1 MFDDARAHAQIES
14 TLMNATVP
22 AIDLAAIRR
31 RMSARNAAGPGRLLR
46 TRIAVASAAAIVAGA
61 FLTAT
66 SPALVQT
73 VRERYIAALH
83 AAGIGPAI
91 PKPLPEAIRSVSA
104 PTRVTLAR
112 ARQQANFAIVPPLA
126 LPSDVVSSTI
136 LTSPLAVWSQQRN
149 AWSVDGI
156 EVTFAYVRADGRT
169 FDIVASRYSA
179 LSLPVSRYIYDA
191 DDVPSGGNPNRANRK
206 EQFAWR
212 NGDQTLRA
220 VTSTAIGAGEID
232 RIRTAMHGIPLPRT
246 DAPSSKRAGA
256 RVERFVVPVSAP

>member
-1 MFDDARAHAQIES
+1 MFDDARARAQVES

-22 AIDLAAIRR
+22 PIDLDAIRR
-31 RMSARNAAGPGRLLR
+31 RMSARNTARPGRLLR
-46 TRIAVASAAAIVAGA
+46 TRIAVASAAAVVAGA

-73 VRERYIAALH
+73 VRERYVAALH

-91 PKPLPEAIRSVSA
+91 QKPLPEAIRSVSA
-104 PTRVTLAR
+104 PSRVSLAR
-112 ARQQANFAIVPPLA
+112 ARRQANFTVVPPLA

-136 LTSPLAVWSQQRN
+136 FTSPLAVWSKQRN
-149 AWSVDGI
+149 AWSVDGVA
-156 EVTFAYVRADGRT
+156 VTFAYVRADGRT
-169 FDIVASRYSA
+169 FDVVATRYSA

-191 DDVPSGGNPNRANRK
+191 DDVPSGGKPSQANRK

-220 VTSTAIGAGEID
+220 VTSPAIGASEID
-232 RIRTAMHGIPLPRT
+232 RIRAAMHGIPLPRNEG
-246 DAPSSKRAGA
+246 PSRTRAGA
-256 RVERFVVPVSAP
+256 RVERFAIPVVAP